1 MDYKSENFEEM
12 KARGFLTRV
21 ERGVRIDNL
30 YMGNTVQYDPTNP
43 KARDY
48 VWKKVKRNYYEKGV
62 KIFWLDEAEPEYT
75 VYDFDN
81 YRYYLGPNVQIGNI
95 YPVEYART
103 FYEGMLAEGQDKIVN
118 LLRCA
123 WAGSQRYGALVWSGD
138 IHSTFESLRNQVC
151 AGLNMAMAGIV
162 WWTTDIGGFFGADIY
177 DKEYKE
183 VFVRWFE
190 YGTFCPVMRLHGYR
204 MPYQPQYGTTGGA
217 ECVSGAPNEIWSY
230 GEDVY
235 EICKKYIAIREELRS
250 YIRVAMKQAHEKG
263 TPIIRPLFY
272 DFPEDIQ
279 CWEIEDAYMFGPEI
293 LVAPVT
299 ERGQRKKSVYLPA
312 HKQWKNWW
320 TDEIFEGGKRICV
333 DAPLD
338 QIPLFRRVR

>member
-1 MDYKSENFEEM
+1 M
-12 KARGFLTRV
+12 KFYRIVSFLFNAGF
-21 ERGVRIDNL
+21 
-30 YMGNTVQYDPTNP
+30 
-43 KARDY
+43 
-48 VWKKVKRNYYEKGV
+48 
-62 KIFWLDEAEPEYT
+62 
-75 VYDFDN
+75 
-81 YRYYLGPNVQIGNI
+81 VQIGNI

-230 GEDVY
+230 GEEVY
-235 EICKKYIAIREELRS
+235 EICKNYIAIREELRP

-299 ERGQRKKSVYLPA
+299 ERGQRKKAVYLPA
-312 HKQWKNWW
+312 QKQWKNWW
-320 TDEIFEGGKRICV
+320 TGEIYEGGKRIYV